1 MGCIVAFLGLSVDAA
16 ARDVVVRSFD
26 GTPIL
31 AHFYPSPTAGP
42 GARAATVLVGSGYP
56 ASGDTRPDL
65 DQSDIIGIN
74 ALLGAGY
81 NVLTWDPRGL
91 GGSGGTVM
99 FNSPSF
105 EARDVQALIDFVAAQ
120 PEALLDAAGD
130 PRLGMSGSSYGGAIQ
145 FVVAAIDARVDV
157 LVPDLSWHSLVEGFA
172 PAGNV
177 KMLWMAL
184 VCNTGILENATPSIF
199 GPAGLQLGSQDPRIT
214 LACVEGISGRGFS
227 PATVRFFE
235 QRGLQTFAPRVRV
248 PTLVSQATTDVL
260 FSLRAGIANFEAVRA
275 TGAPVKMIWHCGGH
289 GVCPSA
295 QAYDRRHLAQ
305 AALTWLR
312 RWLDRDEAIDT
323 GALLEWQDDAGHW
336 RSSERFPLP
345 RVGTLDASG
354 SGALTITPLDIVS
367 AGVALHPVPASEAA
381 VEADFPAPPPD
392 STVLGAPTVSMTY
405 HGTAVPA
412 HTFVYA
418 QIVDVETNT
427 IVGSQITPLPVV
439 LDGRTRTLQHT
450 LEPLAAHARSSSR
463 YRLQITGATSLF
475 ALQTAVGLIT
485 IERLHG
491 TLPLADPGAQQLAA
505 SALRTP
511 PRLRLSAKTRRVGR
525 ATWKIVVRSRLRS
538 KPCSGHVTLTLRHGD
553 ARRTV
558 RTRVRRDCSITRVV
572 RLSGRRGR
580 RVRISA
586 RFDGNAELM
595 PRRSDRILRRLR

>member
-1 MGCIVAFLGLSVDAA
+1 VVAFLGLTVDAA

-65 DQSDIIGIN
+65 DQSDIIGTK
-74 ALLGAGY
+74 ALLSAGY

-91 GGSGGTVM
+91 GGSGGSVM

-120 PEALLDAAGD
+120 PEALLDAARD

-157 LVPDLSWHSLVEGFA
+157 LVPDLSWHSLVDGFA

-184 VCNTGILENATPSIF
+184 VCNTGILANAKPSIF

-214 LACVEGISGRGFS
+214 LACAEGISGRGFS

-235 QRGLQTFAPRVRV
+235 QRGLQTFARRVRV

-312 RWLDRDEAIDT
+312 RWLDRDVIDT

-345 RVGTLDASG
+345 RVGALDASG
-354 SGALTITPLDIVS
+354 SGALTITPLDIAT
-367 AGVALHPVPASEAA
+367 AGVALYPAPASEGA

-412 HTFVYA
+412 HTFAYA

-439 LDGRTRTLQHT
+439 LDGRTRTLQHS

-475 ALQTAVGLIT
+475 AAQTAAGLIT

-491 TLPLADPGAQQLAA
+491 TLPLADPGAQRIAA

-511 PRLRLSAKTRRVGR
+511 RRLRLSATTRRVGR
-525 ATWKIVVRSRLRS
+525 AAWEIVVRSRLRS
-538 KPCSGHVTLTLRHGD
+538 KPCSGRVTITLRHGH

-572 RLSGRRGR
+572 QVSGRHGQRI
-580 RVRISA
+580 RISA

-595 PRRSDRILRRLR
+595 PRRAVSIQRRLR